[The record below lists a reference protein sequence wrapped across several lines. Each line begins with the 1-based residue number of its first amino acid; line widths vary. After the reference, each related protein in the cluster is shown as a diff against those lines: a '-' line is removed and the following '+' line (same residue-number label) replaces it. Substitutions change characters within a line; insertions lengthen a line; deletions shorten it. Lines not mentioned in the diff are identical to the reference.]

1 MAGGY
6 VDSEGQRDR
15 LATALVAGEHIVLQ
29 GPAGIGK
36 TRLARELVETN
47 LSESRRVDR
56 LLASES
62 TKDHQFAVLAP
73 LGSPTGVMPGDV
85 PGLMSWYFAQWRTA
99 ARSGQPPLVWIDDAQ
114 HLDGLTASLLR
125 QAVSSNVVQIL
136 ATHRSSEPLPVEMV
150 AMTTEGSLTTQVV
163 APLTQKA
170 ARHLV
175 NAASTGD
182 IDAERV
188 ARIIELA
195 NGNPLFVLELTS
207 AARTGDSIRDNSS
220 LSSVIGHRFTALTP
234 ELRAT
239 VELVAL
245 TEPIEPALLPHRQSE
260 IAELQSKG
268 LVITHGSRLRL
279 DHPLH
284 AAWLIENIG
293 NDHDHFAEL
302 LANAPRD
309 TPSPTRLSWT
319 LRANTTPEPD
329 LALDAARELLMLSDG
344 PGLLKLVDF
353 LPDDQRDLIQAK
365 ALMLIGQ
372 LDDGLALLDQV
383 RNTGS
388 PEERVDAA
396 SWMARYLGVMLGQYE
411 TAHQVLAEVDHPG
424 LAVPLR
430 RTLLHARQWLWI
442 YGPGGA
448 DEFID
453 LALELIEPHQPVD
466 HSSYDVAIGATALA
480 THERGAH
487 LCPPIV
493 ERALWLEGEVEVER
507 EAYFRAIATR
517 GGVELFSGRPL
528 AAARLEEKAMQEALK
543 CGSAEGVALLGSNA
557 CYAFALGGMLQT
569 AIKYGEISRSYTIA
583 LDPFRL
589 GVLGNWMLV
598 GALTLSNE
606 ATKATQVVESL
617 GDFNEGAGTLE
628 IVFACRSLTL
638 LEQAMDRAVS
648 YGRVHNVLQLCAA
661 NNKWS
666 WSTSMALEI
675 VDSSSPAEIHAL
687 IAEQLSRFGPE
698 VPVQGVT
705 RKAALARLDQNPI
718 DLLDCARQTEAFPVG
733 STRAAADAIRFAPDD
748 DAIRHQATRLIV
760 QAQLRWDGGPMWWL
774 KDIEGLPTSRQI
786 DIAAQVAS
794 GMEVRAIAEK
804 LHVSKRTVENHLYRF
819 TRAVGMQGTN
829 DLAMLFAPIE

>member
-15 LATALVAGEHIVLQ
+15 LATALVAGEHILLQ

-36 TRLARELVETN
+36 TRLARELVETK

-268 LVITHGSRLRL
+268 LLITHGSRLRL

-302 LANAPRD
+302 LANAPSD

-329 LALDAARELLMLSDG
+329 LASDAARELLMLSDG

-411 TAHQVLAEVDHPG
+411 TAHQVLAEVDHPS

-430 RTLLHARQWLWI
+430 RILLHARHWLWI
-442 YGPGGA
+442 FGPGKAEDFLDLSGELIA
-448 DEFID
+448 AGQPMDSVCYD
-453 LALELIEPHQPVD
+453 LAV
-466 HSSYDVAIGATALA
+466 STTAL
-480 THERGAH
+480 TLQERGAH
-487 LCPPIV
+487 AAKPVVSRLDELEAAVDLDRSAYLRGFAVRAGVSFFLGQPDNATALTDIGMREALELANTEGV
-493 ERALWLEGEVEVER
+493 LLVAGNAGYMHTSAGRIRRAL
-507 EAYFRAIATR
+507 
-517 GGVELFSGRPL
+517 ELTQL
-528 AAARLEEKAMQEALK
+528 ANSYAA
-543 CGSAEGVALLGSNA
+543 
-557 CYAFALGGMLQT
+557 GM
-569 AIKYGEISRSYTIA
+569 
-583 LDPFRL
+583 DPFRY
-589 GVLGNWMLV
+589 
-598 GALTLSNE
+598 
-606 ATKATQVVESL
+606 
-617 GDFNEGAGTLE
+617 
-628 IVFACRSLTL
+628 R
-638 LEQAMDRAVS
+638 AMSDWV
-648 YGRVHNVLQLCAA
+648 RV
-661 NNKWS
+661 
-666 WSTSMALEI
+666 
-675 VDSSSPAEIHAL
+675 
-687 IAEQLSRFGPE
+687 
-698 VPVQGVT
+698 
-705 RKAALARLDQNPI
+705 AALVFDGNAG
-718 DLLDCARQTEAFPVG
+718 E
-733 STRAAADAIRFAPDD
+733 AADLF
-748 DAIRHQATRLIV
+748 TE
-760 QAQLRWDGGPMWWL
+760 LRRY
-774 KDIEGLPTSRQI
+774 EGTS
-786 DIAAQVAS
+786 A
-794 GMEVRAIAEK
+794 
-804 LHVSKRTVENHLYRF
+804 LL
-819 TRAVGMQGTN
+819 
-829 DLAMLFAPIE
+829 

>member
-36 TRLARELVETN
+36 TRLARELVETK

-302 LANAPRD
+302 LANAPSD

-344 PGLLKLVDF
+344 PGLLKLADF

-365 ALMLIGQ
+365 ALMLVGQ

-411 TAHQVLAEVDHPG
+411 TAHQVLAEVDHPS

-442 YGPGGA
+442 FGRGGG
-448 DEFID
+448 DEF
-453 LALELIEPHQPVD
+453 LELASQLTAPKEPID
-466 HSSYDVAIGATALA
+466 HSAFDVALGAAAL
-480 THERGAH
+480 TQHERDPQTTEQFLMRAKQIAAEI
-487 LCPPIV
+487 PI
-493 ERALWLEGEVEVER
+493 EQ
-507 EAYFRAIATR
+507 EAGFRLIATE
-517 GGVELFSGRPL
+517 GGLNLFSRRPRVAADL
-528 AAARLEEKAMQEALK
+528 QAAGAYEAARL
-543 CGSAEGVALLGSNA
+543 GSAEGVALLASNA
-557 CYAFALGGMLQT
+557 CYSNAIGGRIQQAIELGELNRKFTLAM
-569 AIKYGEISRSYTIA
+569 
-583 LDPFRL
+583 DPFRL
-589 GVLGNWMLV
+589 GAIGNWVLA
-598 GALTLSNE
+598 GAYTLAGESSLASALSSSTAETAEHEAELENLFGTRARALLSESNGSPVFS
-606 ATKATQVVESL
+606 AAVYRAFTRLANSTKLAFFS
-617 GDFNEGAGTLE
+617 TLAIE
-628 IVFACRSLTL
+628 I
-638 LEQAMDRAVS
+638 
-648 YGRVHNVLQLCAA
+648 
-661 NNKWS
+661 
-666 WSTSMALEI
+666 I
-675 VDSSSPAEIHAL
+675 DSSSPGEIHEL

>member
-15 LATALVAGEHIVLQ
+15 LATALVAGEHILLQ

-36 TRLARELVETN
+36 TRLARELVETK

-268 LVITHGSRLRL
+268 LLVTHGSRLRL

-302 LANAPRD
+302 LANAPSD

-319 LRANTTPEPD
+319 LRANTTPEHD

-557 CYAFALGGMLQT
+557 CYAFALGGMLQM

-606 ATKATQVVESL
+606 ATRLHKSSNHW
-617 GDFNEGAGTLE
+617 G
-628 IVFACRSLTL
+628 ILT
-638 LEQAMDRAVS
+638 
-648 YGRVHNVLQLCAA
+648 RVQEPSKLC
-661 NNKWS
+661 S
-666 WSTSMALEI
+666 HVAL
-675 VDSSSPAEIHAL
+675 
-687 IAEQLSRFGPE
+687 
-698 VPVQGVT
+698 
-705 RKAALARLDQNPI
+705 
-718 DLLDCARQTEAFPVG
+718 
-733 STRAAADAIRFAPDD
+733 
-748 DAIRHQATRLIV
+748 
-760 QAQLRWDGGPMWWL
+760 
-774 KDIEGLPTSRQI
+774 
-786 DIAAQVAS
+786 
-794 GMEVRAIAEK
+794 
-804 LHVSKRTVENHLYRF
+804 
-819 TRAVGMQGTN
+819 
-829 DLAMLFAPIE
+829 